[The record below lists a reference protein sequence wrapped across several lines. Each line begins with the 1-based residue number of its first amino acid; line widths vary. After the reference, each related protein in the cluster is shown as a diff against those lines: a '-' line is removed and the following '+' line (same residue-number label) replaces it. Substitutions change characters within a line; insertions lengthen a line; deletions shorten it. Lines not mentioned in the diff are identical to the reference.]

1 MTPPLITFHV
11 KYSSELT
18 DLLLI
23 IEWRWVWFKG
33 LDGKHPTKSA
43 ILHIIETPNPII
55 GQYCW
60 LLNYSFKIFPSLK
73 HAYLYVTSLSSKH
86 FILTQQFQHIIHR
99 VLAFL
104 SILAVYKA
112 VVRLSRLCTTCEISR
127 HFLPFS
133 LPKQLSH
140 RAVSPFFFWYQCD
153 WRK

>member
-1 MTPPLITFHV
+1 MTQPIITFHV
-11 KYSSELT
+11 KYRSALT
-18 DLLLI
+18 DLLPITEHKVCI
-23 IEWRWVWFKG
+23 ILF
-33 LDGKHPTKSA
+33 
-43 ILHIIETPNPII
+43 IIRTPNPII

-86 FILTQQFQHIIHR
+86 LILTRQFQHIIHR

-133 LPKQLSH
+133 QPKQLSH
-140 RAVSPFFFWYQCD
+140 RPVSPFFFWYQCD